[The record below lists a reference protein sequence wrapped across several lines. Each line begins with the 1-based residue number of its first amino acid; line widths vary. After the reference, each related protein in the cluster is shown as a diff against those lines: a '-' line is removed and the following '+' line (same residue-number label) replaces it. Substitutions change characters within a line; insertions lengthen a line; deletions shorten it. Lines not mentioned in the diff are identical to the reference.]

1 MSHSG
6 SSLIKISKQRASTLE
21 FFLRVTAL
29 LLSMIAM
36 TGCGYDSKMKSTM
49 MEFDQGKFSSAATQ
63 ITPLMAEYSLQD
75 SDGDGKSDAPING
88 VVFYLDGGTIQQ
100 AAAQYPAS
108 VATYESVWKE
118 ISPYLDEKAETKV
131 TEEVAAAL
139 TNQTIR
145 TYRGT
150 GVDRI
155 MLNTYQSLNYFAL
168 GQSEKAAVELRRAQN
183 WQTDFVEKNQAQI
196 EKETKAFEESGKKNG
211 YDANKTLDDPGFQA
225 VINANYGTL
234 REMRGYSNY
243 EIPYSTYLRAVNR
256 FATGQFEQA
265 RTTFKRVAEMLPAPA
280 TEEVLK
286 DVDMA
291 GNAANG
297 QTPAQCV
304 FVFVEAG
311 RAPSLKELRLDI
323 PLFIAQVPYVGA
335 AFPLLE
341 MHNEPSV
348 TGFTV
353 SAADVVTNAALLTDM
368 DAVVAQDFNARLP
381 GIIIATLVSSAS
393 KAAATYGLQQGMGNW
408 GSIIGAVYQV
418 AANSADLRCWLTLP
432 KRVLWCRVNRPESGV
447 ISLTMSDGKT
457 IGPVPIP
464 SAPVTVIRVRT
475 VNAGTDPAV
484 MTFTISNSG

>member
-1 MSHSG
+1 MTITRQLSRT
-6 SSLIKISKQRASTLE
+6 IQAPR
-21 FFLRVTAL
+21 FFTVLAVAL
-29 LLSMIAM
+29 IAM

-49 MEFDQGKFSSAATQ
+49 MEFDQGKFSAAATQ
-63 ITPLMAEYSLQD
+63 IAPLLAEYSLQD
-75 SDGDGKSDAPING
+75 ANKDGKSDSPING

-108 VATYESVWKE
+108 LATYESVWNE
-118 ISPYLDEKAETKV
+118 ISPYLVEKAETKV
-131 TEEVAAAL
+131 TEELAAAM

-168 GQSEKAAVELRRAQN
+168 GQPEKAAVELRRAQN
-183 WQTDFVEKNQAQI
+183 WQADLVKKNQARI
-196 EKETKAFEESGKKNG
+196 DADTKAFEESGKKNG
-211 YDANKTLDDPGFQA
+211 YDANKSLDDPGFQA
-225 VINANYGTL
+225 SLNANYGTI

-243 EIPYSTYLRAVNR
+243 EIPYATYLRAVNR

-280 TEEVLK
+280 NADVLK
-286 DVDMA
+286 DVEMA

-297 QTPAQCV
+297 QTPSQCV
-304 FVFVEAG
+304 YVFVEAG

-323 PLFIAQVPYVGA
+323 PLFIAGVPYVGA

-341 MHNEPSV
+341 IHNEPSV

-353 SAADVVTNAALLTDM
+353 TAADAVANAALLTDM
-368 DAVVAQDFNARLP
+368 DAVVAQDFNQRLP
-381 GIIIATLVSSAS
+381 GIIMATLVSSAS

-418 AANSADLRCWLTLP
+418 GANSADLRCWLTLP
-432 KRVLWCRVNRPESGV
+432 KRVLWCRVNRPESGT
-447 ISLTMSDGKT
+447 ISITMSDGKT
-457 IGPVPIP
+457 IGPVQIP
-464 SAPVTVIRVRT
+464 AATVTVIRVRT

-484 MTFTISNSG
+484 MSFAIASPG